1 MARRSNSEGT
11 VYRRRDGRWA
21 AAVTLDTGRRRCF
34 YGATQR
40 AVQDKLRAASRAI
53 DDGLSV
59 ASDRQKVGT
68 FLTQWLAEVAQPTV
82 RPSTYVRYRELLAG
96 HIIPAVGHLPLVKLS
111 PLSLQGLYAQLGQ
124 RLAPRTVGHCH
135 RVLHKALADALRFGL
150 VHRNVCDAV
159 RPPKVARAEMHVL
172 DGDQARALLAA
183 AVGDPLEALYV
194 LALHAGLRSGE
205 LLALKWADVDL
216 DAGRLSVNRTVR
228 HMIGLGAVEGEPK
241 SARSRRNVL
250 LTPLAITALRRHRTR
265 QAAQRLRAT
274 YWDDLDLVF
283 TNEVGRHVQTNNL
296 RLRSFLPLL
305 DRAGV
310 PTIRFH
316 DLRHSC
322 ATLLLLA
329 GVHVKV
335 VSEMLGHSNI
345 GLTLDTYS
353 HVLPSMQ
360 ADAVAKMEALFTVAI

>member
-1 MARRSNSEGT
+1 M
-11 VYRRRDGRWA
+11 
-21 AAVTLDTGRRRCF
+21 
-34 YGATQR
+34 Q
-40 AVQDKLRAASRAI
+40 
-53 DDGLSV
+53 
-59 ASDRQKVGT
+59 
-68 FLTQWLAEVAQPTV
+68 
-82 RPSTYVRYRELLAG
+82 
-96 HIIPAVGHLPLVKLS
+96 
-111 PLSLQGLYAQLGQ
+111 
-124 RLAPRTVGHCH
+124 
-135 RVLHKALADALRFGL
+135 
-150 VHRNVCDAV
+150 
-159 RPPKVARAEMHVL
+159 VL
-172 DGDQARALLAA
+172 DGDQARALLVAA
-183 AVGDPLEALYV
+183 AGDPLEALYV

-250 LTPLAITALRRHRTR
+250 LTPLAIAALRRHRTR

-274 YWDDLDLVF
+274 YWDDLDLIF

-310 PTIRFH
+310 PAIRFH

>member
-1 MARRSNSEGT
+1 MVRRSNGEGT
-11 VYRRRDGRWA
+11 VYRRRDGRWV
-21 AAVTLDTGRRRCF
+21 AAVTLDTGRRSCF

-40 AVQDKLRAASRAI
+40 AVREKLRAARRAI
-53 DDGLSV
+53 EDGLSV

-68 FLTQWLAEVAQPTV
+68 FLTRWLAEVAQPTV

-96 HIIPAVGHLPLVKLS
+96 HIIPVVGHLPLATLS
-111 PLSLQGLYAQLGQ
+111 PLDLQGLYAQLGQ
-124 RLAPRTVGHCH
+124 RLGPRTVGHCH
-135 RVLHKALADALRFGL
+135 RVLHKALADALRFGF
-150 VHRNVCDAV
+150 VHRNVCDAA

-194 LALHAGLRSGE
+194 LALHTGLRSGE

-228 HMIGLGAVEGEPK
+228 HMIGQGAVEGEPK

-250 LTPLAITALRRHRTR
+250 LTPLAIAALRRHRTR
-265 QAAQRLRAT
+265 QAVQRLRAT
-274 YWDDLDLVF
+274 YWDDLDLIF
-283 TNEVGRHVQTNNL
+283 TNAVGRHVQTNNL

-305 DRAGV
+305 DRAGL
-310 PTIRFH
+310 PAIRFH
-316 DLRHSC
+316 DLRHSF

-345 GLTLDTYS
+345 GLTLDSYS

-360 ADAVAKMEALFTVAI
+360 ADAVAKMEALFTAAI